1 MSLRSH
7 NYFPL
12 SPVKSDLSTSKRK
25 HQTRVS
31 RSLALTSSAYPH
43 YDRGLIPSHSA
54 CDCLRVATSMPYT
67 RLVGTTARDSEIVI
81 RRERPSK
88 LPNPF
93 DEVSETQADL
103 TNQ

>member
-1 MSLRSH
+1 M
-7 NYFPL
+7 
-12 SPVKSDLSTSKRK
+12 
-25 HQTRVS
+25 
-31 RSLALTSSAYPH
+31 
-43 YDRGLIPSHSA
+43 
-54 CDCLRVATSMPYT
+54 RVATSMPYT